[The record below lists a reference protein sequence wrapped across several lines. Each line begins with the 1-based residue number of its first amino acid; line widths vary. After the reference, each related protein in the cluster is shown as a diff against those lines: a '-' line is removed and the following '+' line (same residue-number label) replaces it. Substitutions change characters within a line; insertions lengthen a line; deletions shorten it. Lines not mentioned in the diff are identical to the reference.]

1 MKLIKDLDLKPFLR
15 TVWVNQ
21 KARDH
26 WERPIQEISS
36 LVQRLEIL
44 SVLEDQRACATTT
57 ISARELIN
65 FTSQYPD
72 LIFKP
77 IRLAKKFS
85 GFAHKHEDPTS
96 EDKDFYIHLVISKQL
111 YHANQFYE
119 AYQKGNHDI
128 QGELLG
134 FPKCCRDFFT
144 NVWAKGY
151 IDPIWQMKGRTNIHP
166 HSNPLLRY
174 LGVRLSFHIPC
185 SFHCEETIKVA
196 QERLKLIENDKSIML
211 TEALLHMPI
220 KWDFLNVL
228 TQIRTPLSLIRLME
242 ALLSMPMEWDC
253 WHGIAQIKT
262 PLFWIITSSTPTEE
276 RYQVKIKGNFKPRE
290 V

>member
-144 NVWAKGY
+144 DVWAKGY
-151 IDPIWQMKGRTNIHP
+151 IDPIWQMKDRDNPHP
-166 HSNPLLRY
+166 YSNPLLRY
-174 LGVRLSFHIPC
+174 LGIRLSFHIPC
-185 SFHCEETIKVA
+185 SFHCEETIKIA
-196 QERLKLIENDKSIML
+196 KDRL
-211 TEALLHMPI
+211 
-220 KWDFLNVL
+220 VL
-228 TQIRTPLSLIRLME
+228 TRESELTKPME
-242 ALLSMPMEWDC
+242 ALLSMDMEWDVL
-253 WHGIAQIKT
+253 HGIAQIKT